1 MLKYNIKW
9 EKILKVV
16 HYFKN
21 NIDLKKNWK
30 YSWFLGVESLFL
42 SRQQFKIFF
51 PDFNNKG
58 DILNVQV
65 GNNSCKTQV
74 AISIC
79 DGSMTAEFDWEMTM
93 WK

>member
-1 MLKYNIKW
+1 M
-9 EKILKVV
+9 
-16 HYFKN
+16 
-21 NIDLKKNWK
+21 
-30 YSWFLGVESLFL
+30 
-42 SRQQFKIFF
+42 SRQHFKMFF

-58 DILNVQV
+58 DILNVRV